1 MRLTE
6 LLLHKFNFYI
16 FCLISLLISLYF
28 GENSSGGS
36 YLDYKSTQKFIEA
49 FDQNLFD
56 GFRWFI
62 TNDQIHFPFFY
73 ILKYYLIK
81 FFSQTIVHI
90 IYIFLS
96 SLIPYFLFKSIYLK
110 FPEYDKKIIL
120 LFSCVVFLSPHFR
133 SSAVW
138 ITSDNLGSLFFI
150 LSIYNFIIFSNNK
163 ENHFANVYYSILF
176 LVLATYIRQNYIFFS
191 IIFLFYVFEKL
202 SFINLLKV
210 LIFLIIILI
219 PSFIYL
225 YFFFFTEKQTLTL
238 AATINFNFLYN
249 FLVFSSLFFFYF
261 FPFFYCFFLKKKK
274 FKEIIFNNL
283 NKFWLLLVFYSLLL
297 IFYQIPDVQYGGG
310 IFYKISALIDIRIF
324 FIFSFLGS
332 ISLILFNKFNINNII
347 IYSILI
353 FSFPFIFV
361 YQKYYD
367 PLFYLTFFTLV
378 DNNFNETLF
387 KKNNFVMKFFLI
399 YNFAFLI
406 GSIYYYN

>member
-1 MRLTE
+1 MKTNF
-6 LLLHKFNFYI
+6 LLYKFNIYI
-16 FCLISLLISLYF
+16 FFFTSLLISYSL

-110 FPEYDKKIIL
+110 FPECDKKIIL

-191 IIFLFYVFEKL
+191 IIFLFYFFEKL

-249 FLVFSSLFFFYF
+249 YLVFSALFFFYF
-261 FPFFYCFFLKKKK
+261 FPLFFYFFLNKKKS
-274 FKEIIFNNL
+274 KEIIFNNL